1 MNAGSRLWRTLSTL
15 AALIG
20 LALLYLPLI
29 AVMVY
34 SFNGAVK
41 GLTWTGFS
49 VRWYL
54 ELISDPETNRRT
66 FEIREAATN
75 TLVLGACSTL
85 ISTVLGTL
93 LALGTRIPWP
103 NSVARMLDS
112 IVDIPAV
119 VPDITFAAV
128 LVVAFNVLRRLFPW
142 FENSI
147 LTMIIGHVTFQIAF
161 VALLVRSRLVSIG
174 PTVSEAAIDLYASS
188 WYQFRKVTL
197 PLLWPAIAGG
207 AMLAFTLSLDDFVI
221 GFFTSGPRS
230 VTLPIFV
237 YHSQMRGLQTD
248 LFAIS
253 TLLVLSTVVF
263 ILTIARLAR
272 WRKD

>member
-34 SFNGAVK
+34 SFNGA
-41 GLTWTGFS
+41 
-49 VRWYL
+49 
-54 ELISDPETNRRT
+54 DPETNRRT